1 MLCENPPL
9 PDKIMNTDSSV
20 NIRQDILQ
28 KICFIAEQ
36 QHLKAER
43 LVNAILEQYLQ
54 NLPVPAPSQPSPD
67 ASFLLSIAG
76 MFSGKEGDA
85 SEHVQE
91 IVSDYIA
98 EKHAQE
104 SDS

>member
-1 MLCENPPL
+1 
-9 PDKIMNTDSSV
+9 MNRTASSI

-28 KICFIAEQ
+28 KICLIAEQ

-43 LVNAILEQYLQ
+43 LVNSILEQYLQ
-54 NLPVPAPSQPSPD
+54 NIPSPVQPSQD

-76 MFSGKEGDA
+76 MFNGKEDDA
-85 SEHVQE
+85 SERVQE

-98 EKHAQE
+98 GKHAQE

>member
-1 MLCENPPL
+1 MSRT
-9 PDKIMNTDSSV
+9 ISSV

-28 KICFIAEQ
+28 KICLIAEQ

-43 LVNAILEQYLQ
+43 LIDAILEQYLQ
-54 NLPVPAPSQPSPD
+54 NFPVPAPAQPSPD

-76 MFSGKEGDA
+76 MFSGNEGDA

-98 EKHAQE
+98 GKHVQE

>member
-1 MLCENPPL
+1 
-9 PDKIMNTDSSV
+9 MNRTTSAI
-20 NIRQDILQ
+20 NIRQDLLQ
-28 KICFIAEQ
+28 KICLVAEQ

-43 LVNAILEQYLQ
+43 LVNSILEQYLQ
-54 NLPVPAPSQPSPD
+54 NIPSPVQPSQD

-76 MFSGKEGDA
+76 MFSGNEGDA

-98 EKHAQE
+98 GKHAQK

>member
-1 MLCENPPL
+1 
-9 PDKIMNTDSSV
+9 MNRTTSAI
-20 NIRQDILQ
+20 NIRQDLLQ
-28 KICFIAEQ
+28 KICLVAEQ

-43 LVNAILEQYLQ
+43 LVSSILEQYLQ
-54 NLPVPAPSQPSPD
+54 NFPASAPPSPD
-67 ASFLLSIAG
+67 ASFLLSMAG
-76 MFSGKEGDA
+76 MFSGNEGDA

-98 EKHAQE
+98 GKHAQE